1 MAIVVIVEDGAS
13 KTDSNSYVSI
23 ATIDSW
29 VETNP
34 HDSTWTALTDAQK
47 NGYAVWA
54 CRILNE
60 QILWDGWIVDNDQ
73 ALPLPRSGMVDRE
86 GYTIDNNI
94 IPDEVVNAQ
103 CELSRLLAIED
114 RTADNGLS
122 GFKELS
128 VGSIRLVADKSDRP
142 NVLPDSVWNMVRQ
155 FGEKRILKGISRT
168 IRV

>member
-1 MAIVVIVEDGAS
+1 MAVEVIVEDGSGISGA
-13 KTDSNSYVSI
+13 NSLVTI
-23 ATIDSW
+23 AEITAW
-29 VETNP
+29 TLTNP
-34 HDSTWTALTDAQK
+34 HDSVWSALTDAQK
-47 NGYAVWA
+47 NGYCVWA

-60 QILWDGWIVDNDQ
+60 QVAWDGWIVDADQ

-86 GYTIDNNI
+86 GYSIDSDE
-94 IPDEVVNAQ
+94 IPTDIKNAQ

-142 NVLPDSVWNMVRQ
+142 NVLPDAVWVMVKAY
-155 FGEKRILKGISRT
+155 GTKRVSKGTSQT